1 MHNSSFISL
10 LDEVKQQLM
19 PIDVQEQDPDIS
31 FSVSIDSAVILKSVH
46 HSRLNFA
53 SGSQEALNRSEREQ
67 YICTHPKMEKL
78 EQVVLAHFQSC
89 KNKGV
94 HTRVMVFAEYRE
106 TVVEICHILQQYHP
120 VVKPMKFIGQ
130 VRQGK
135 GGFSQ
140 KQQIEVMKK
149 FCNGGYN
156 TLVSTCVGEEGLDIG
171 EVDLIVCFDSS
182 SSSVRTKQ
190 RIGRT
195 GRVKPECIKLHMT
208 IKPKETPEE
217 QKPKTNQD
225 LRLFMTKRSSG
236 GGSKC
241 CSPALPPSGSDTG
254 NGILAG
260 KAVSMVGILVC
271 RNSAS
276 TLRVRLVNGCTRGIL
291 AKMCQHQPVQRP
303 YLRRSM
309 ETSNC
314 YSTPEELSEFWEG
327 SVPMFGKLPHIDMF
341 WDRSETFNAVSEDFE
356 VDPDK
361 NQVDLSSWH
370 DCQTD
375 LQPTFIV
382 EHSNE
387 TENLVALLRRAEEK
401 RYQLI
406 PLTQTA
412 RLASQVDT
420 NLLWHRGRGKGRGR
434 WKGRSKRKDVRKG
447 KMKSIQTTLKLGEN
461 KTTGNKNLLNGVQEK
476 DKTSINI
483 ATPNLSD
490 SEANMLQHCFKT
502 NEDRCPVAEDVV
514 ILEEE
519 PDCEILYGIS
529 TEDRKLI
536 KEILSNIG
544 ETIRNE
550 RQQRNPLFLNFPTV
564 SKIFSANKNENKE
577 QRTINFNRK
586 SYPYDIN
593 VVMSKGAFEHVDLDV
608 LFSEVNS
615 PKVINY
621 SDNRIILDEPI
632 CRAPNCDEFNNV
644 DKRRSDETEVNRSAS
659 FIAKPQFDLML
670 GDLLFEDEEMAEIDD
685 DVSVM
690 KTGAHKDNP
699 ISSEKPREIEF
710 GKLVP
715 NISIK
720 ENTNI
725 QTYSDCIQGAYSTS
739 VINDGG
745 KDMSASKPLK
755 NLTPILFSPAMMR
768 AGMETEELLG
778 TSPIRCQRSEVTEFT
793 PPTNKFIPPENE
805 PAMSPVLG
813 LQRNSKKISGFS
825 SSTPKLS
832 RKELFS
838 RFDRSRMKK
847 YEPDS
852 SRLTPR
858 AKSCRNMSLASSL
871 KIKPLNVSS
880 SYTSLPKE
888 LLGTTKSHDSLDK
901 TPDKGMLTN
910 MASSSS
916 MNPPIISANLGVES
930 PHFVPTRAKPNF
942 DLFDFDLVKLSE
954 GFEENLDSE
963 ECFNKCDEENGEK
976 NIKRPTVDSA
986 NVLAEEVERKE
997 DHNHDI
1003 LWNDSDDLFDGLDEV
1018 VLAPRQNTTSEGV
1031 NPLDDSSG
1039 DKAPIKFTSKE
1050 DLFNRLGIHPRISEA
1065 TGSESSS
1072 VEESLEKSA
1081 LHEELNKSN
1090 LVSNVKINRDQNSK
1104 IDCILENNNIT
1115 NNKPVHKL
1123 SSDEDDASVI
1133 QQPRKKKCLLLN
1145 SSDEILGEPSHI
1157 IGEETEDDDFLSQS
1171 ILKFKPLTKNIN
1183 LEKSAIGSVKNSKKQ
1198 RKVDSK
1204 KNPCPFLENEAEVTM
1219 DLAQASTDE
1228 DSSELDCYDSSFV
1241 NDSGN
1246 DEGSENELQKKF
1258 VHSIIRNPAIGKPA
1272 LWKRPR
1278 SQRQLAFND
1287 LFSQV
1292 ESEFESSYINDSF
1305 CVKGDE
1311 ASGSEM
1317 SDLSELEQA
1326 EVILNTK
1333 RKGDMK
1339 NLKRVNKNVNS
1350 KKRRR
1355 IILMEESENEDDNS
1369 DVRNKVSS
1377 CDRIPD
1383 LRPHVPSNPP
1393 LTKSSREDVGST
1405 HVTEKNTSPIRH
1417 LCFDSVAEEIK
1428 QRLKG
1433 AHSSEDDGNEWL
1445 SKSSNLRKG
1454 VNGWFSKLSKTNN
1467 KCIDIK
1473 KSESLCKKVSSLS
1486 TLISQ
1491 DANRG
1496 TVSKGSEKKPVID
1509 FSLNNIE
1516 WSDED
1521 FDLGSLS
1528 KKSAPNRNV
1537 GVLSSEA
1544 TNIHDLLSPFESTK
1558 VAGVSNITKPLL
1570 TSPQNDVDS
1579 LTAQKEL
1586 KQPSLPVRPKRME
1599 FECCVLVSSSQI
1611 TCAQEV
1617 VVGLR
1622 SLYDF
1627 EVKVLPM
1634 KEADYIVSWRVGVV
1648 RKTMTEFLQVPLK
1661 QHNQQI
1667 LQLLRLQFQCP
1678 VLIIENDAK
1687 HPLPTSNNRTIWT
1700 PQGAFDI
1707 AALSMATHIRSLF
1720 SESKADTARLLAS
1733 LAEREWNA
1741 GHAITLLNQ
1750 IGMRVID
1757 NKQLVYSNL
1766 PGVNSALSL
1775 KIYKMYP
1782 KISDFIL
1789 SVRTIKDIQNVT
1801 QMDKSTARRLYEA
1814 LHGRPRLP

>member
-1 MHNSSFISL
+1 MYSFEECVLIVRQYWVTGSFKQCQRGYLNKFGGRTPPTRATISNL
-10 LDEVKQQLM
+10 AKKLERTRNLVDPHKGRRPKMMEDNIQDVKQWLLA
-19 PIDVQEQDPDIS
+19 S
-31 FSVSIDSAVILKSVH
+31 
-46 HSRLNFA
+46 SRKFHWRL
-53 SGSQEALNRSEREQ
+53 SQ
-67 YICTHPKMEKL
+67 
-78 EQVVLAHFQSC
+78 
-89 KNKGV
+89 G
-94 HTRVMVFAEYRE
+94 
-106 TVVEICHILQQYHP
+106 
-120 VVKPMKFIGQ
+120 
-130 VRQGK
+130 
-135 GGFSQ
+135 
-140 KQQIEVMKK
+140 
-149 FCNGGYN
+149 
-156 TLVSTCVGEEGLDIG
+156 
-171 EVDLIVCFDSS
+171 
-182 SSSVRTKQ
+182 
-190 RIGRT
+190 T
-195 GRVKPECIKLHMT
+195 GI
-208 IKPKETPEE
+208 
-217 QKPKTNQD
+217 
-225 LRLFMTKRSSG
+225 
-236 GGSKC
+236 
-241 CSPALPPSGSDTG
+241 
-254 NGILAG
+254 
-260 KAVSMVGILVC
+260 
-271 RNSAS
+271 
-276 TLRVRLVNGCTRGIL
+276 
-291 AKMCQHQPVQRP
+291 
-303 YLRRSM
+303 
-309 ETSNC
+309 
-314 YSTPEELSEFWEG
+314 
-327 SVPMFGKLPHIDMF
+327 
-341 WDRSETFNAVSEDFE
+341 ETFNAVSGDFE

-361 NQVDLSSWH
+361 NQVDLSGWH

-387 TENLVALLRRAEEK
+387 TDNLVALLRRAEEK

-412 RLASQVDT
+412 Q
-420 NLLWHRGRGKGRGR
+420 
-434 WKGRSKRKDVRKG
+434 
-447 KMKSIQTTLKLGEN
+447 M
-461 KTTGNKNLLNGVQEK
+461 
-476 DKTSINI
+476 
-483 ATPNLSD
+483 
-490 SEANMLQHCFKT
+490 
-502 NEDRCPVAEDVV
+502 
-514 ILEEE
+514 
-519 PDCEILYGIS
+519 
-529 TEDRKLI
+529 
-536 KEILSNIG
+536 
-544 ETIRNE
+544 
-550 RQQRNPLFLNFPTV
+550 
-564 SKIFSANKNENKE
+564 
-577 QRTINFNRK
+577 
-586 SYPYDIN
+586 
-593 VVMSKGAFEHVDLDV
+593 
-608 LFSEVNS
+608 NS
-615 PKVINY
+615 PKVTNY

-644 DKRRSDETEVNRSAS
+644 DKRRSDETEVNRSAN

-720 ENTNI
+720 ENTKI
-725 QTYSDCIQGAYSTS
+725 QTHSDCIHGASSTS

-755 NLTPILFSPAMMR
+755 NLSHILFSPAMIR
-768 AGMETEELLG
+768 AGLETEELFG
-778 TSPIRCQRSEVTEFT
+778 TSPIRCQRSEVTEFM
-793 PPTNKFIPPENE
+793 PPTNNFIPPENE

-813 LQRNSKKISGFS
+813 SLRNSKKISGFS

-832 RKELFS
+832 RKKLFS
-838 RFDRSRMKK
+838 RFDRTQMKK
-847 YEPDS
+847 FEPDS

-858 AKSCRNMSLASSL
+858 AKSCHNMSLASSL
-871 KIKPLNVSS
+871 KIKPLTVSS

-888 LLGTTKSHDSLDK
+888 LLGTTKLHDSLDK
-901 TPDKGMLTN
+901 TPDKGILTN

-916 MNPPIISANLGVES
+916 MNPPIISANLGVEL

-942 DLFDFDLVKLSE
+942 DLFDFDLDKLSE
-954 GFEENLDSE
+954 GFEDNLDSE

-1031 NPLDDSSG
+1031 NPLDDSSK

-1090 LVSNVKINRDQNSK
+1090 LASNVKINRDQNSK
-1104 IDCILENNNIT
+1104 IDCIFENNNIT
-1115 NNKPVHKL
+1115 NNKAVHKL

-1145 SSDEILGEPSHI
+1145 SSDEILAEPSHI
-1157 IGEETEDDDFLSQS
+1157 IGEETEDDFLSQS
-1171 ILKFKPLTKNIN
+1171 ILKFKPLSKNIN
-1183 LEKSAIGSVKNSKKQ
+1183 LEKSAIGPVKNSKKQ

-1219 DLAQASTDE
+1219 DVAQASTDE

-1383 LRPHVPSNPP
+1383 LRPHVPSSTP
-1393 LTKSSREDVGST
+1393 LAKSSREDVGNT

-1433 AHSSEDDGNEWL
+1433 AHSSEDDGNGWL
-1445 SKSSNLRKG
+1445 SKSSKLGKG
-1454 VNGWFSKLSKTNN
+1454 VNGWFSKLSKTN

-1496 TVSKGSEKKPVID
+1496 IVSKGSEKEPVID

-1544 TNIHDLLSPFESTK
+1544 QNIHDLLSPFDSTK

-1586 KQPSLPVRPKRME
+1586 KQSSLPVRPKRME

-1661 QHNQQI
+1661 QHNKQI

-1687 HPLPTSNNRTIWT
+1687 HPLPTSNNRNIWT

-1707 AALSMATHIRSLF
+1707 SALSMATHIRSLF

-1733 LAEREWNA
+1733 LGEREWNA

-1750 IGMRVID
+1750 IGMRDID
-1757 NKQLVYSNL
+1757 NKVEQLVYSNL

-1789 SVRTIKDIQNVT
+1789 SVRTIKDIQNIT
-1801 QMDKSTARRLYEA
+1801 QMDKSTAQRLYEA

>member
-1 MHNSSFISL
+1 
-10 LDEVKQQLM
+10 
-19 PIDVQEQDPDIS
+19 
-31 FSVSIDSAVILKSVH
+31 
-46 HSRLNFA
+46 
-53 SGSQEALNRSEREQ
+53 
-67 YICTHPKMEKL
+67 
-78 EQVVLAHFQSC
+78 
-89 KNKGV
+89 
-94 HTRVMVFAEYRE
+94 
-106 TVVEICHILQQYHP
+106 
-120 VVKPMKFIGQ
+120 
-130 VRQGK
+130 
-135 GGFSQ
+135 
-140 KQQIEVMKK
+140 
-149 FCNGGYN
+149 
-156 TLVSTCVGEEGLDIG
+156 
-171 EVDLIVCFDSS
+171 
-182 SSSVRTKQ
+182 
-190 RIGRT
+190 
-195 GRVKPECIKLHMT
+195 MT

-217 QKPKTNQD
+217 QKPKKNQD

-236 GGSKC
+236 GGSK
-241 CSPALPPSGSDTG
+241 
-254 NGILAG
+254 
-260 KAVSMVGILVC
+260 
-271 RNSAS
+271 
-276 TLRVRLVNGCTRGIL
+276 
-291 AKMCQHQPVQRP
+291 
-303 YLRRSM
+303 LRRSM
-309 ETSNC
+309 EASTC

-327 SVPMFGKLPHIDMF
+327 SVPTFGKLPHIDMF
-341 WDRSETFNAVSEDFE
+341 WDRSETFNAVSDDFE

-361 NQVDLSSWH
+361 CQVDLSSWL
-370 DCQTD
+370 DCQID

-401 RYQLI
+401 RSRLI

-434 WKGRSKRKDVRKG
+434 WKGRSKGKDGRKG
-447 KMKSIQTTLKLGEN
+447 KMKGIQTTLKLGGN
-461 KTTGNKNLLNGVQEK
+461 KIVGNKNLLNEVQEK
-476 DKTSINI
+476 DKNSINK
-483 ATPNLSD
+483 ATPNSSD
-490 SEANMLQHCFKT
+490 FEAIMPQHCFKT
-502 NEDRCPVAEDVV
+502 NEDRCPAAEDVV
-514 ILEEE
+514 VMEEE

-536 KEILSNIG
+536 REILSNIG

-550 RQQRNPLFLNFPTV
+550 RQQRKPLFLNFPTV
-564 SKIFSANKNENKE
+564 DKIFSANKNENRE

-608 LFSEVNS
+608 LFSEVSS

-632 CRAPNCDEFNNV
+632 CRAPICDEFINV
-644 DKRRSDETEVNRSAS
+644 DNRRSDETEVNKSAN
-659 FIAKPQFDLML
+659 FIATPQFDLML

-685 DVSVM
+685 DVYVM
-690 KTGAHKDNP
+690 KTVAHEDNP

-710 GKLVP
+710 EKLVP
-715 NISIK
+715 NISIE
-720 ENTNI
+720 ENTKI
-725 QTYSDCIQGAYSTS
+725 QSHSDCIHGASSTS

-745 KDMSASKPLK
+745 KNMSASKPLK
-755 NLTPILFSPAMMR
+755 NLRPILFSPAMMR
-768 AGMETEELLG
+768 VGMETEELRG
-778 TSPIRCQRSEVTEFT
+778 TSPIRCQRREVTEFT
-793 PPTNKFIPPENE
+793 SPTNKFIPPENE

-813 LQRNSKKISGFS
+813 LQRNSKKSFGFS

-832 RKELFS
+832 RKGLIS
-838 RFDRSRMKK
+838 RFDRTLMNK
-847 YEPDS
+847 YEHDS
-852 SRLTPR
+852 SRSAPR
-858 AKSCRNMSLASSL
+858 ANSCHNMSLASSL

-880 SYTSLPKE
+880 SYTTLPKE
-888 LLGTTKSHDSLDK
+888 LLGTTKSHDSIDK
-901 TPDKGMLTN
+901 TPDKGTLIN
-910 MASSSS
+910 MATSSF
-916 MNPPIISANLGVES
+916 MHPPIISANLGVES
-930 PHFVPTRAKPNF
+930 PHFVSTRTKPNF
-942 DLFDFDLVKLSE
+942 DLFGFDLDKLSE

-963 ECFNKCDEENGEK
+963 EYFNKGDEENGEK

-986 NVLAEEVERKE
+986 NVLAEKVERKE
-997 DHNHDI
+997 DHSHDI
-1003 LWNDSDDLFDGLDEV
+1003 LWNDSDDIFDGLDEV
-1018 VLAPRQNTTSEGV
+1018 VLAPRQNTTSGVV
-1031 NPLDDSSG
+1031 NPLDDSAE

-1050 DLFNRLGIHPRISEA
+1050 DLFNRLGIHPRISEG
-1065 TGSESSS
+1065 TDSESSS
-1072 VEESLEKSA
+1072 VEEAVEKEPLEKSG

-1090 LVSNVKINRDQNSK
+1090 L
-1104 IDCILENNNIT
+1104 
-1115 NNKPVHKL
+1115 
-1123 SSDEDDASVI
+1123 
-1133 QQPRKKKCLLLN
+1133 
-1145 SSDEILGEPSHI
+1145 
-1157 IGEETEDDDFLSQS
+1157 
-1171 ILKFKPLTKNIN
+1171 
-1183 LEKSAIGSVKNSKKQ
+1183 
-1198 RKVDSK
+1198 

-1278 SQRQLAFND
+1278 SQRQLAFKD
-1287 LFSQV
+1287 LFSQA

-1326 EVILNTK
+1326 EAILNTK

-1339 NLKRVNKNVNS
+1339 NPKRVYKNVNS

-1355 IILMEESENEDDNS
+1355 IIVMEESENEDDNS

-1383 LRPHVPSNPP
+1383 LRPHVSPNTQ
-1393 LTKSSREDVGST
+1393 LTKTSREDVGNT
-1405 HVTEKNTSPIRH
+1405 HVTEKNTSPMRH
-1417 LCFDSVAEEIK
+1417 LCFDFIEEKIK

-1433 AHSSEDDGNEWL
+1433 ALSSEDDGNGWL
-1445 SKSSNLRKG
+1445 SKSSKLRKG
-1454 VNGWFSKLSKTNN
+1454 GNGCFSKLSKTNN

-1473 KSESLCKKVSSLS
+1473 KSESLGKKVSSSS
-1486 TLISQ
+1486 TLISK

-1496 TVSKGSEKKPVID
+1496 IGSKGSEKEPMID

-1537 GVLSSEA
+1537 GVLTSEA
-1544 TNIHDLLSPFESTK
+1544 QNNHDLLSPFDSTK

-1586 KQPSLPVRPKRME
+1586 KQSSLPVRPKRLE

-1622 SLYDF
+1622 SMYDF

-1648 RKTMTEFLQVPLK
+1648 RKTMT
-1661 QHNQQI
+1661 
-1667 LQLLRLQFQCP
+1667 
-1678 VLIIENDAK
+1678 
-1687 HPLPTSNNRTIWT
+1687 
-1700 PQGAFDI
+1700 G
-1707 AALSMATHIRSLF
+1707 
-1720 SESKADTARLLAS
+1720 
-1733 LAEREWNA
+1733 
-1741 GHAITLLNQ
+1741 LLN
-1750 IGMRVID
+1750 
-1757 NKQLVYSNL
+1757 K
-1766 PGVNSALSL
+1766 
-1775 KIYKMYP
+1775 
-1782 KISDFIL
+1782 
-1789 SVRTIKDIQNVT
+1789 
-1801 QMDKSTARRLYEA
+1801 
-1814 LHGRPRLP
+1814 